1 MPIEDNSS
9 ATPPIHL
16 MSLMSET
23 EEETSTTHHEPSY
36 VAEECTPQPDTASMQ
51 DRRHIADMA
60 SKAYRRAS
68 AKSNVLSRT
77 KLADIALVT
86 MEEITTGSMLGMGSF
101 SNVYEITK
109 ITLDDNEEHEGT
121 KSSRNLLAN
130 NYLRPTMQESKQT
143 TCRYAI
149 KYLKKDLRDNKKS
162 YAVGTTDLVLEGL
175 FLASL
180 THPNIVKVRGLPE
193 GGVNSLVKNEG
204 KGYFL
209 ILDRLFD
216 TLSERIYNHWVEDH
230 AEGESVTTERV
241 SLFAKFLKKERTQK
255 NVANV
260 EKRIENLAVRIK
272 VAFDIAAA
280 LKYLHEKRI
289 VYRDLKPENL
299 GFDGEFFF

>member
-1 MPIEDNSS
+1 
-9 ATPPIHL
+9 
-16 MSLMSET
+16 
-23 EEETSTTHHEPSY
+23 
-36 VAEECTPQPDTASMQ
+36 
-51 DRRHIADMA
+51 MA

-77 KLADIALVT
+77 KLDDIALVT
-86 MEEITTGSMLGMGSF
+86 MEEITTGSMLGKGSF

-230 AEGESVTTERV
+230 AEGESVTKERV

-280 LKYLHEKRI
+280 LKYLHEKRV